1 MQLWGCIQWLNLQRW
16 IISTWKYCVSK
27 RWNLRM
33 LFAQGSYSKC
43 KVKPH
48 RLHQICSKFWCDEVM
63 HVGRECKILLV
74 EFFNPSEKIAQR
86 LEFTSGCRSPIL
98 SEDWGPIDQPCT
110 EVHKLQST
118 TGSTP
123 KWSSSGRR
131 QRSLPGRPTVVPE
144 FNRELALCVFA

>member
-33 LFAQGSYSKC
+33 FFAQGSYSKC

-48 RLHQICSKFWCDEVM
+48 RLHQICSKFWCDEIM

-98 SEDWGPIDQPCT
+98 SEDWGPIDRPCT
-110 EVHKLQST
+110 EVHKEVAIDHSVDAQM
-118 TGSTP
+118 
-123 KWSSSGRR
+123 KQQR
-131 QRSLPGRPTVVPE
+131 QKTVVTT
-144 FNRELALCVFA
+144 RSTDCSARV